1 MKNSFFCKLRV
12 NKLTLP
18 YEAFPLRPC
27 ASAGICI
34 TFHGEKIFFPRE
46 EKNGW
51 TWPRHQLPLYPS
63 VNLLTLTWRFFWND
77 EGSHHAI
84 RNTGLRETEQLFAVW
99 EKCSNFAPEKCDSWM
114 HSDWNKR
121 KFAKKAPEARLLEIN
136 AYLCSLISV

>member
-27 ASAGICI
+27 ASTGLLII
-34 TFHGEKIFFPRE
+34 FHGEKIFFPRE
-46 EKNGW
+46 EKKW
-51 TWPRHQLPLYPS
+51 VDVTTASAPPHSS

-77 EGSHHAI
+77 EGLHHAI

-99 EKCSNFAPEKCDSWM
+99 EKCSNFAPEKCDSWL

-121 KFAKKAPEARLLEIN
+121 KFAKKALEARLLEIN